1 MSDGKP
7 TARVFKYEKPAFGEG
22 KQIVKLARTD
32 RMLANLQVLK
42 EGGENNLHAH
52 GHLDGFWM
60 LLGGR
65 ARFYGEG
72 DVLLADLGPNEGIL
86 IPRNFKYW
94 FESSGD
100 TDLEILQVEA
110 FDMAINDDQTLL
122 RDRIS
127 YAPMTQGQLPGEHV
141 MHDASAPKT

>member
-42 EGGENNLHAH
+42 EGGDNNLHAH

-65 ARFYGEG
+65 AR
-72 DVLLADLGPNEGIL
+72 
-86 IPRNFKYW
+86 
-94 FESSGD
+94 
-100 TDLEILQVEA
+100 
-110 FDMAINDDQTLL
+110 L
-122 RDRIS
+122 RR
-127 YAPMTQGQLPGEHV
+127 LPGRTHTGDQKERSVDPTRVSGCAHV
-141 MHDASAPKT
+141 SDKNKRSPFSCL